1 MTPNAIRLLKFAHW
15 IDIDES
21 LRFDVSNSSKHYISK
36 ELYTPMAII
45 LLQGLLMKILIYDIK
60 QPTPSVKKNNL
71 L

>member
-36 ELYTPMAII
+36 GIIYTNGNHFTSRFIDENFNI
-45 LLQGLLMKILIYDIK
+45 
-60 QPTPSVKKNNL
+60 
-71 L
+71 